1 MAYAVIGTG
10 GKQYRVSEGDLLQVE
25 RLEGNPGESVTFD
38 EVLLIGGES
47 GIQVGTP
54 RVAGAQVRGTI
65 LDQFRGPKVLVFK
78 KKRRKQYKRT
88 RGHRQDLTAVR
99 IDAIEAGS

>member
-1 MAYAVIGTG
+1 VGFAVIGTG

-25 RLEGNPGESVTFD
+25 RLEGNPGENVTFD
-38 EVLLIGGES
+38 EVLLIGGED

-54 RVAGAQVRGTI
+54 RVSGAQVRGTI
-65 LDQFRGPKVLVFK
+65 LDQVRGPKVLVFK
-78 KKRRKQYKRT
+78 KKRRKQYRRT

-99 IDAIEAGS
+99 IDAIQAGS

>member
-1 MAYAVIGTG
+1 MAFAVIGTG

-25 RLEGNPGESVTFD
+25 RLEGEPGENVTFD
-38 EVLLIGGES
+38 EVLLIGGEG

-65 LDQFRGPKVLVFK
+65 LDQLRGPKVLVFK